1 MKVIFEYTYYY
12 TSKKIKILSPSKYRR
27 ILLDAKFC
35 KDKNSAF
42 IKELLRNNLFDSDKA
57 NSNKRPWLQDFSGFQ
72 SNDTEKTVFN
82 YKKCFA
88 LIRLFDFFRLQILFL
103 GKPLL
108 SELFLKNLSLKS
120 RHVFLLNEDWLFG
133 FLTNKQFFPKLIIS
147 FKSDIRQNEVLKTPY
162 LCFINSFELEES
174 SFICNNITDYLFSLK
189 YFSSVIFFFSFLKHL
204 VLNKNGKR

>member
-1 MKVIFEYTYYY
+1 MEVRFQYTYHI
-12 TSKKIKILSPSKYRR
+12 SKKRKNLFPSV
-27 ILLDAKFC
+27 LFTKFG
-35 KDKNSAF
+35 KNNSVF
-42 IKELLRNNLFDSDKA
+42 TKELLLNNFFDSGASK
-57 NSNKRPWLQDFSGFQ
+57 NKPWLAQDFSGFYKDHRITD
-72 SNDTEKTVFN
+72 NEKTVFN

-120 RHVFLLNEDWLFG
+120 RHIFLFREDWLFG

-147 FKSDIRQNEVLKTPY
+147 FKSDVRQNELLNTPFV
-162 LCFINSFELEES
+162 CFINSSELES
-174 SFICNNITDYLFSLK
+174 SFSHNPDYLFSLK
-189 YFSSVIFFFSFLKHL
+189 SFSNLIFFFSFLKHL